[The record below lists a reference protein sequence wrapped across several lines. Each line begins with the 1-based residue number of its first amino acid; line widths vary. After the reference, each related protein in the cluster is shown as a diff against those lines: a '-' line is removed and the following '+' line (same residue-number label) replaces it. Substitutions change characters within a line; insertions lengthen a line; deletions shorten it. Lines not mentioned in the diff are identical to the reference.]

1 MTSDIASLQDIHQI
15 ITQFY
20 EKLLNDV
27 TMRPFFEAI
36 VQQNQLEHHIEII
49 THFWH
54 DILFDTHLY
63 HENVMQKHLQQNA
76 LIPFEKGH
84 FERWTSYFTT
94 TINASFEGVQ
104 ATKMKQRA
112 LSIATVMQLK
122 MHYQK

>member
-1 MTSDIASLQDIHQI
+1 MASDIANLQDIHTI

-20 EKLLNDV
+20 EKLLNDAA
-27 TMRPFFEAI
+27 MRPFFEAI
-36 VQQNQLEHHIEII
+36 VQQNHLEHHIDII

-76 LIPFEKGH
+76 LHPFEKVH

-94 TINASFEGVQ
+94 TIDALFEGEQ

-122 MHYQK
+122 MHH